1 MLDLIYSNKAELSSN
16 LKQLRTINE
25 KTLEF
30 VSSKTGLSVS
40 FLSQMEQGK
49 RGIKPIDFYKILC
62 AYNLSFIDYLKLC
75 NKEQNNTQ
83 FAKAQNDILLLQ
95 DDKKEEFTLSLKS
108 NLANE
113 ILKLTFYNT
122 SHIDFLAPSRTAG
135 SIYCLENEL
144 IVNLNKEE
152 YLLKPN
158 DILSFKMNDSIEYRN
173 HTNQKTEALIICQEA
188 KF

>member
-40 FLSQMEQGK
+40 FISQMEQGK

-75 NKEQNNTQ
+75 NKEHNSTQ
-83 FAKAQNDILLLQ
+83 FAKAQNEILLLQ
-95 DDKKEEFTLSLKS
+95 DDKKEEFTLSLHS
-108 NLANE
+108 SLANE
-113 ILKLTFYNT
+113 ILRLTLVNT
-122 SHIDFLAPSRTAG
+122 SHIDFLAPTRTAG

-152 YLLKPN
+152 FLLKPN
-158 DILSFKMNDSIEYRN
+158 DILSFKLGDSIEYRN
-173 HTNQKTEALIICQEA
+173 HTKQKTEALIICQEA